1 MWLKVLSAFGSI
13 ASILAL
19 PSLWIIYCKLYREIR
34 VARTPK
40 GVSEDC
46 LEFLHGRIA
55 INLVKLSNLQFLP
68 RAGDI
73 VLLPSERGQPGSG
86 LYEVLDVCHSYT
98 EDDEDTDTPC
108 PARPIK
114 IVARVK
120 KKDS

>member
-1 MWLKVLSAFGSI
+1 MSLKLLSAVGSV

-19 PSLWIIYCKLYREIR
+19 PSLWFIYIKLYGEIKA
-34 VARTPK
+34 ARTAK

-46 LEFLHGRIA
+46 LEFLDGRVA

-68 RAGDI
+68 RSGDV

-86 LYEVLDVCHSYT
+86 FYEVLDVCHSYT
-98 EDDEDTDTPC
+98 EDEKDLITPC

-114 IVARVK
+114 IVARVRK
-120 KKDS
+120 KE